1 MTSRYRIF
9 RATAATTLVLV
20 GTLATAVQAG
30 AYVPEFH
37 PYESYGIGSSPQ
49 SVAIADVDA
58 DGRNELL
65 ATTNYLAD
73 PDHDNKLWI
82 YRRMRDGSLVPT
94 KYDTHASIG
103 SSMGMAVSDVNDDG
117 LNDVAVASGTAGLE
131 GFFQAGDGTLSAA
144 QRIVPAYGADHLTVA
159 DMDRDG
165 RSDIVLNRWIGV
177 DVLFRR
183 AGGYETVSLPS
194 SHSLES
200 EVGDVNGDGLLDVVA
215 LGLFSSGVGVYTQQ
229 PTGGF
234 TLNTIPIPQPNNRS
248 EGLAVGD
255 VTGDGA
261 DDIVITR
268 APYTTPATIDV
279 FPQVPGQGVAA
290 APVSYPVSAYPGAV
304 DIADVNRDGLK
315 DVVVAHEYSVGVV
328 PQTAVGSLGGEV
340 TAKVPPQLNPPQ
352 PRGIA
357 VGDVNGDGYSDIAM
371 AGASSMVL
379 LRQVARN
386 SPPDC
391 STVRVVSGSMTS
403 PDGGFRTIQLGG
415 GVDPDGDP
423 VSITITRVRQNEP
436 VTDSADKTSPDAVA
450 GGSPDRV
457 ELRAERNPKGDGRVY
472 EISFRASDGQ
482 GGTCSGAVSVTVPKN
497 PADAPI
503 NSAPPWFDS
512 VGACLAQP
520 TG

>member
-1 MTSRYRIF
+1 MSRYRAFCITAAATLALF
-9 RATAATTLVLV
+9 ATLAATA
-20 GTLATAVQAG
+20 QAA

-65 ATTNYLAD
+65 ATTGYLAD
-73 PDHDNKLWI
+73 PDRDFKLWI

-94 KYDTHASIG
+94 KYDTHASTG
-103 SSMGMAVSDVNDDG
+103 TSMGMVVSDFNDDG
-117 LNDVAVASGTAGLE
+117 RNDVAVASGTAGIE
-131 GFFQAGDGTLSAA
+131 GFFQSADGTLSAA

-165 RSDIVLNRWIGV
+165 RPDIVVNRWIGV

-183 AGGYETVSLPS
+183 GSGYETVSLPS
-194 SHSLES
+194 SRSLEA
-200 EVGDVNGDGLLDVVA
+200 EVGDVNGDGLLDVVT
-215 LGLFSSGVGVYTQQ
+215 LGLFASGIGVYTQQ
-229 PTGGF
+229 PAAGF
-234 TLNTIPIPQPNNRS
+234 TLSTIPIPHFTGSS

-255 VTGDGA
+255 VTGDGE
-261 DDIVITR
+261 DDIVITK
-268 APYTTPATIDV
+268 APYTVPATVDV
-279 FPQVPGQGVAA
+279 FRQVPGQGVAA
-290 APVSYPVSAYPGAV
+290 EPVSYPVSASPDPV

-315 DVVVAHEYSVGVV
+315 DLVVAHQYVVGVV
-328 PQTAVGSLGGEV
+328 PQTPEGSLGGEI
-340 TAKVPPQLNPPQ
+340 TAKVPPRLDSR

-357 VGDVNGDGYSDIAM
+357 VGDINGDGYPDIAM
-371 AGASSMVL
+371 AGSSSVVL

-391 STVRVVSGSMTS
+391 STVHVISGAMTT

-423 VSITITRVRQNEP
+423 VSITITRVRQDEP

-450 GGSPDRV
+450 GGSSDRV

-472 EISFRASDGQ
+472 EVSFRASDGQ
-482 GGTCSGAVSVTVPKN
+482 GGTCSGAVRMTVPKN
-497 PADAPI
+497 TEDVPI

-512 VGACLAQP
+512 VGACLTALER
-520 TG
+520 